1 MPSHP
6 GVSAAGATISGGAPA
21 LALCL
26 AGDMICRAPSSA
38 TTCTGTPTGQQL
50 QYDAERR
57 VSHWQSAPGGSP
69 SASADY
75 LYDGSG
81 QRVEQVD
88 TASGTTTKVD
98 YLFGGLEELSTS
110 GSTSTLTK
118 YYAVSG
124 LQIGVNVGGT
134 ISYLASD
141 GLG

>member
-81 QRVEQVD
+81 NRVEQVD
-88 TASGTTTKVD
+88 LSGSTSTKVYD
-98 YLFGGLEELSTS
+98 LFGGVEEVSST
-110 GSTSTLTK
+110 GSSSTLTK
-118 YYAVSG
+118 YYS
-124 LQIGVNVGGT
+124 VGG
-134 ISYLASD
+134 L
-141 GLG
+141 